1 MTPDARS
8 WTGAAEMVLIGDQ
21 YEIEI
26 TAIFKTLLAME
37 NDGVITHDQFLHY
50 AKISEDEYVNLALT
64 LYYDKKETE

>member
-1 MTPDARS
+1 
-8 WTGAAEMVLIGDQ
+8 MVLIGDQ

>member
-1 MTPDARS
+1 MA
-8 WTGAAEMVLIGDQ
+8 DQ